1 MGGVIGRC
9 RIVPLNKRANIASDT
24 ILSGTVKSFYM
35 TQSGGPFSG
44 KVRVKRVFR
53 GDRGLEGRMVMVEGF
68 GSNHICLA
76 TPRLGDT
83 KLFFLKSVKS
93 RHSHRRVKIFKLNSS
108 VLKINL
114 QNLKALWKLE
124 ETENRSKLSYYKHKY
139 QLYLLIS

>member
-1 MGGVIGRC
+1 MLLMRGVVGRC
-9 RIVPLNKRANIASDT
+9 RIVPLSKRSDIVSET

-68 GSNHICLA
+68 GSSHICLT

-83 KLFFLKSVKS
+83 KLFFLRSVKT
-93 RHSHRRVKIFKLNSS
+93 RHNNKRTKLFKLHSS

-114 QNLKALWKLE
+114 PNLKVLWKLE
-124 ETENRSKLSYYKHKY
+124 VDDNKSKFSYHKH
-139 QLYLLIS
+139 

>member
-9 RIVPLNKRANIASDT
+9 RIVPLNKRSDIASDT
-24 ILSGTVKSFYM
+24 ILSGTVKSYYM

-93 RHSHRRVKIFKLNSS
+93 RHSHRRAKVFKLHSS

-114 QNLKALWKLE
+114 QNLKVLWKLE
-124 ETENRSKLSYYKHKY
+124 ENENRSKLSHKHKHYY
-139 QLYLLIS
+139 QL